1 MNADPGELLELM
13 KVPGPAGSESAISD
27 FIRGRFLEMGVPEDD
42 IASDAANSGSEHGG
56 ETGNLIVRIDGK
68 RGGPRRIFSTHMD
81 TVPEAVGCR
90 PEVRGRRVVNAA
102 PGRALGA
109 DARAGCAILL
119 AAARGLMR
127 LEGDHPPRT
136 FVFFVQEE
144 FGLVGS
150 RELDLSLLGRPL
162 PAMGFNFDNSRDK
175 LIVSSV
181 GGAER
186 FTLRVRGVP
195 AHSIRPEEG
204 VSAALIEARALAS
217 LDAEGWFGRI
227 EKPEGTGTANL
238 GALHGGEFSNVLL
251 PELVARCEARSFD
264 RDFQAVIV
272 KRWRAAFEAAA
283 AQFGDV
289 SGPAGERAGV
299 TFEPGSRYES
309 FSLPDDAPVVRAALA
324 AARAVGLDVSP
335 ENNDG
340 GQDANRL
347 VAHGIPAVGISYGGR
362 KCHSPEEWLDLDA
375 FEKSLEMAVLL
386 AAGKEAEGR

>member
-1 MNADPGELLELM
+1 MPADLEELLELM
-13 KVPGPAGSESAISD
+13 TVPGPAGKESAVSD
-27 FIRGRFLEMGVPEDD
+27 FIRGKFLEMGVPAEDVV
-42 IASDAANSGSEHGG
+42 SDDANARSPHGG
-56 ETGNLIVRIDGK
+56 ETGNLIVRIEGK
-68 RGGPRRIFSTHMD
+68 STGERRMFSTHMD

-90 PEVRGRRVVNAA
+90 PEIRDRRVVNAA

-109 DARAGCAILL
+109 DARAGCAVLL
-119 AAARGLMR
+119 AAARALMK

-144 FGLVGS
+144 FGLAGS
-150 RELDLSLLGRPL
+150 RELDLSLLGEQRPV
-162 PAMGFNFDNSRDK
+162 MGFNFDNSRDK

-195 AHSIRPEEG
+195 AHSIRPDEG
-204 VSAALIEARALAS
+204 VSAALIEARALAR
-217 LDAEGWFGRI
+217 LEADGWFGRI

-238 GALHGGEFSNVLL
+238 GALHGGEFSNVLM
-251 PELVARCEARSFD
+251 PELVAQCEARSFD
-264 RDFQAVIV
+264 AEFQRAIV
-272 KRWRAAFEAAA
+272 ERWRTAFEAAA
-283 AQFGDV
+283 ARFGDV
-289 SGPAGERAGV
+289 SGPNGERAGV
-299 TFEPGSRYES
+299 AFEPGGRYES

-335 ENNDG
+335 QSNDG

-362 KCHSPEEWLDLDA
+362 KCHSPEEWLDLDV
-375 FEKSLEMAVLL
+375 FEKSLEMAELL
-386 AAGKEAEGR
+386 AAGKEPKDR